1 MVRRLCSFIVL
12 RLCTFIVL
20 RLLCGPQTLLYGP
33 QTLLYGPQTLFMV
46 IRLFSSPQTYSPLA
60 GLSFCATKT
69 MIRSLCATQKYGTRS
84 LCLLCLVVRSM
95 TRATQKYGTCSL
107 CSSCGR
113 HARGDFLLDSQHP
126 FAGLFPVDII
136 VDGRRPP
143 VFLRRNPLRRPA
155 SVCWS
160 FCFSSTSS
168 PTASIRLLV
177 FDIASRRLLGF
188 DSPS

>member
-1 MVRRLCSFIVL
+1 MVRRLFYVV
-12 RLCTFIVL
+12 R
-20 RLLCGPQTLLYGP
+20 
-33 QTLLYGPQTLFMV
+33 
-46 IRLFSSPQTYSPLA
+46 RLFSWSSDSFLVRRLVYSPLA

-113 HARGDFLLDSQHP
+113 RLPLARGDFLLDSQHP
-126 FAGLFPVDII
+126 FAGLFPDVRSTAGVRLSSFVEILS
-136 VDGRRPP
+136 DGQHPFAGLFVFRRH
-143 VFLRRNPLRRPA
+143 RRRRPA

-177 FDIASRRLLGF
+177 LHIASRRLLGF